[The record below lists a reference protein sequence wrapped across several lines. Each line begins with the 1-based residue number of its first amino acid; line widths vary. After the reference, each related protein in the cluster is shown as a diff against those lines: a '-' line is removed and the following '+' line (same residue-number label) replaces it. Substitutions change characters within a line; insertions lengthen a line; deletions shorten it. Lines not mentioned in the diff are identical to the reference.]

1 MNNSSGF
8 IDKIRKDLIFTNVP
22 GETWEELLRSV
33 AARLYAAGVVN
44 EGYAD
49 ALVKR
54 EISYPTGLPIGKFN
68 LALPHTYPQ
77 YICEYAVV
85 IAVPSHPVAFRSME
99 DADETVVVSL
109 LVCPLL
115 EKMDENIKLLP
126 SLMTFFANEQT
137 IAELAAAGSAEAVYE
152 RLVQG

>member
-1 MNNSSGF
+1 MNKSSGF
-8 IDKIRKDLIFTNVP
+8 ISKIRKDLIFTNVP
-22 GETWEELLRSV
+22 GETWEELLHSV

-54 EISYPTGLPIGKFN
+54 ETSYPTGLPIGSVN

-77 YICEYAVV
+77 YIREHAVAV
-85 IAVPSHPVAFRSME
+85 AVPAHPVSFRSME
-99 DADETVVVSL
+99 DADETVMVSL

-126 SLMTFFANEQT
+126 SLMKFFANEQT
-137 IAELAAAGSAEAVYE
+137 IAELAAAGSADAIYN